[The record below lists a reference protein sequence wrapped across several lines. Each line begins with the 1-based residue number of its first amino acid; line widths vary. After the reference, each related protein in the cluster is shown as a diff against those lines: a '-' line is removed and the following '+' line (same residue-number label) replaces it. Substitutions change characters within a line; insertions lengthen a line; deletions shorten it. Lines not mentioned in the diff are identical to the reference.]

1 MDSGN
6 GKDQNKEGVNGKLYA
21 QDITEADICTILP
34 TSWYGTIQT
43 AELTGKDIKKLCEDG
58 YDAAGTGNTY
68 PYVLVKN
75 KELEDNETYQ
85 VAICGADENLAL
97 NDSGVVGMDA
107 AKDYF
112 SKFKT
117 LSEADVK

>member
-1 MDSGN
+1 M
-6 GKDQNKEGVNGKLYA
+6 
-21 QDITEADICTILP
+21 
-34 TSWYGTIQT
+34 
-43 AELTGKDIKKLCEDG
+43 
-58 YDAAGTGNTY
+58 
-68 PYVLVKN
+68 LVKD

-97 NDSGVVGMDA
+97 NDSGIVGMDA

-117 LSEADVK
+117 LSEEDVK

>member
-1 MDSGN
+1 ME
-6 GKDQNKEGVNGKLYA
+6 NK
-21 QDITEADICTILP
+21 Q
-34 TSWYGTIQT
+34 
-43 AELTGKDIKKLCEDG
+43 LCKDG

-68 PYVLVKN
+68 PYVLVKD
-75 KELEDNETYQ
+75 KDLKADQTYK
-85 VAICGADENLAL
+85 VAICGADKGLTV

-107 AKDYF
+107 AKDFF